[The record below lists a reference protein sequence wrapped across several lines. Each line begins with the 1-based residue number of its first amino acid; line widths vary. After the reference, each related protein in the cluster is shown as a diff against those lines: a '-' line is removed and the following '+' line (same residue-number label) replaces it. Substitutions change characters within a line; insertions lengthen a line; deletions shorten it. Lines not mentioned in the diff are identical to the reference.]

1 MMEALKVLLCV
12 EEEGM
17 LHTERTKQI
26 FYQLF
31 YLSSIGALNQIEE
44 SKYELIE
51 NEKYYEIEKSQI
63 KKSAQETAQIFVDN
77 IFGQKEQ
84 EQFEV
89 FLE

>member
-1 MMEALKVLLCV
+1 MEAFKVLLCV
-12 EEEGM
+12 EEEGI

-26 FYQLF
+26 FSKLF
-31 YLSSIGALNQIEE
+31 NLSSIGVLNQIEE
-44 SKYELIE
+44 SKYKLIE
-51 NEKYYEIEKSQI
+51 NEKYHEREKSQI

-84 EQFEV
+84 ELFEV